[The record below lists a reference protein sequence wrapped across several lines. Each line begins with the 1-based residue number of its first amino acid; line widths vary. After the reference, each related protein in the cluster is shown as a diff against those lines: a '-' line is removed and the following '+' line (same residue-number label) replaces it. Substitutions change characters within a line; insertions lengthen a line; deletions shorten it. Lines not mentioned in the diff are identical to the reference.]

1 MNTEDNEIRATGA
14 MPTLGW
20 IIERANNLKIDI
32 QRWNYRR
39 KQRKGNKV
47 DAENQLK
54 TIKKAE
60 RLSKERKCRLWVV
73 RIEPGKYKI
82 YTKGDVKAVL
92 RKLGMKGR
100 IDLFS
105 INGSVV
111 HITK

>member
-1 MNTEDNEIRATGA
+1 MKFIKD
-14 MPTLGW
+14 L
-20 IIERANNLKIDI
+20 IIDL

-39 KQRKGNKV
+39 KQKQGSKI
-47 DAENQLK
+47 DAKNQLK
-54 TIKKAE
+54 TIEKAD
-60 RLSKERKCRLWVV
+60 RLSKKRKCRLWVV

-92 RKLGMKGR
+92 RRLGMKGR